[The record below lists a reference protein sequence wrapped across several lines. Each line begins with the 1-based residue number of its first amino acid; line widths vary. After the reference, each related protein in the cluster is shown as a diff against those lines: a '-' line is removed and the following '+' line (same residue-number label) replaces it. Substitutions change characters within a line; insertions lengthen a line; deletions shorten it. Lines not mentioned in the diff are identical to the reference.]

1 LRRSSALGFAVFP
14 AALFLL
20 VFSSIAQAPPT
31 APPAQ
36 KHRITVKFNY
46 NFAANHGCGSKNNG
60 KLCVR
65 QFNVYNLTDRGQRI
79 RLFSF
84 PAPSNARKF
93 VQGVSATSPELAF
106 SPGQHMIAVTAESNS
121 GKESNAF
128 VCFTMIYIRP

>member
-1 LRRSSALGFAVFP
+1 
-14 AALFLL
+14 
-20 VFSSIAQAPPT
+20 
-31 APPAQ
+31 
-36 KHRITVKFNY
+36 VK
-46 NFAANHGCGSKNNG
+46 
-60 KLCVR
+60 

-84 PAPSNARKF
+84 PAPSNAKKF